1 MVVKE
6 VDKNHSLN
14 EIAAIS
20 EQTFPATEID
30 RGSEFDDCLY
40 LLGRPTLKR
49 FLRYVRN
56 HAVNSDDTASL
67 CSEWQAA
74 NSLTQVMEKDEAGIA
89 DDCPIQRMGT
99 EYEPLLIEFLK
110 DPLVRYGFNT
120 VPTEVAIVELD
131 RLVVYQKNIDLTFVR
146 QLEKRLGPAPSVET
160 IFKTCLPYDHPQP
173 PVKSLRVRRNSFTIM
188 SPSNDLRFLG
198 TMELKSS
205 NVKDYSPPGDLVSVL
220 GLAVGFGS
228 NFLNATYVGK
238 RLILNNGSHRAYTL
252 RKIGVTHVPCIIE
265 HVGTRHELELVATS
279 DIVDHKDFF
288 LRNPRP
294 SMLRDYFNP
303 LLYKI
308 MPVHRRLRQIT
319 LRFEVEETFVP
330 AF

>member
-6 VDKNHSLN
+6 AEKNCSLN
-14 EIAAIS
+14 EIAAVPEPGLS
-20 EQTFPATEID
+20 VPEID
-30 RGSEFDDCLY
+30 RGSEYDHCLY

-56 HAVNSDDTASL
+56 HAVNPENTASL

-74 NSLTQVMEKDEAGIA
+74 NSLTQVLEAEEAGIA
-89 DDCPIQRMGT
+89 DNCPIQRMGT

-120 VPTEVAIVELD
+120 VPTDVAIVELD
-131 RLVVYQKNIDLTFVR
+131 RLVVYQKNIDLTFVK
-146 QLEKRLGPAPSVET
+146 QLEKRLGPAPSLET

-173 PVKSLRVRRNSFTIM
+173 PVKSLKVRRNSFTVM

-198 TMELKSS
+198 TMDLKSS
-205 NVKDYSPPGDLVSVL
+205 NVTDYSPPGDLVSVL

-228 NFLNATYVGK
+228 NFLNATCVGK

-252 RKIGVTHVPCIIE
+252 RKMGITHVPCIIE
-265 HVGTRHELELVATS
+265 HVESRHELELVATS
-279 DIVDHKDFF
+279 DIVDQRDFF

-294 SMLRDYFNP
+294 PMLRDYFNP

-308 MPVHRRLRQIT
+308 MPVHRRLRQVT

>member
-1 MVVKE
+1 MVVKNGEETQVMNE
-6 VDKNHSLN
+6 V
-14 EIAAIS
+14 AAVS
-20 EQTFPATEID
+20 DQ
-30 RGSEFDDCLY
+30 FDDYDECLY

-56 HAVNSDDTASL
+56 HAVSPQDTASL

-74 NSLTQVMEKDEAGIA
+74 NSLTHDLETEEAGIA
-89 DDCPIQRMGT
+89 DQPPIQQMGT

-110 DPLVRYGFNT
+110 DPLVRSGFNT
-120 VPTEVAIVELD
+120 VPTDVAIVELD
-131 RLVVYQKNIDLTFVR
+131 RLVVFQKNIDLTYAR
-146 QLEKRLGPAPSVET
+146 QLEQRLGPAPSIET

-173 PVKSLRVRRNSFTIM
+173 PVKSLRVRRNSFTFM

-198 TMELKSS
+198 SMELKAN
-205 NVKDYSPPGDLVSVL
+205 NVTDYSPPGDLVGVL

-252 RKIGVTHVPCIIE
+252 RKMGITHVPCVIE
-265 HVGTRHELELVATS
+265 HVDSRHELELVATS
-279 DIVDHKDFF
+279 DVVDHQSFF

-294 SMLRDYFNP
+294 SMLKDYFNP
-303 LLYKI
+303 LLHKI
-308 MPVHRRLRQIT
+308 MPVHRRLRQVT